1 MHLRLAAALLL
12 FTASAQAEWTHSYP
26 LVDNF
31 GHHIYLEGF
40 ELPILNAGPTDPAPS
55 PDGEQLAFAARGW
68 IWVMDLES
76 RSARRVT
83 ASAAV
88 DSRPAWSPDGEQ
100 LVFVRDDRDAL
111 RIVLLDLES
120 GDETDLIDSPAIHL
134 DPVFSADGRTLY
146 FSSSETGQLDLWALE
161 LSSGERRQVTPER
174 AIGRREVLR
183 RPRLSADGATA
194 VYLDKRN
201 TRDSIRRIDL
211 ATGQSEVLIDDGITA
226 QADMALSP
234 DGTLM
239 AYVWPYDGGWELR
252 LMALESPHASILLT
266 RGAGMPLSPVFSAD
280 GEHIY
285 FSEAGDNERKGLFR
299 IPVVGGRREPVRIDS
314 MDWGAPVGRLQLT
327 TSIGDQRYV
336 PVRLNVVDA
345 QGHPVV
351 PESGAVR
358 KEMEHDRI
366 FFYTSGLIELVAP
379 AGPIT
384 VTAVQGFETEVKTE
398 TFEIRAGETI
408 QANLTLNR
416 LWDASESGWYS
427 ADTHFHLNYGGTYR
441 LDPEDIVNDLIGEGV
456 DVGVPLLANLHNR
469 FLEQDLWGWQ
479 RNEAPM
485 ILIGQEV
492 RSHFLGHL
500 GLFGMDEL
508 FWPWI
513 WGPFYEIYRDD
524 DRLNAEALR
533 HARDGGGL
541 GAYVHPVAV
550 QNPLTEDTADNVP
563 IAMIADAVLG
573 ELDLI
578 ELACLWTDEVG
589 TGAVWHQ
596 ILNLGIPLAA
606 TGGSDVMNNYFRTMP
621 IGATRVYFKPDGELT
636 EDSFKAALKA
646 GRSVTSNGPMLEFRI
661 ASQEPGGVIADVD
674 GPVEW
679 TLDVHSVLPLES
691 IEIFVNGERVQRL
704 DSASGVTES
713 YQGQLDLPKGGW
725 ITARVLGENS
735 GWPAQD
741 SYLYAET
748 SPIWIGEIGSTD
760 DASRRASAE
769 TLRMLLDNARERL
782 EAGYGDAEIP
792 RLEAHFD
799 RAREAL
805 GALIER

>member
-1 MHLRLAAALLL
+1 MHIRLAALVLL
-12 FTASAQAEWTHSYP
+12 FTASVQAEWTHSYP

-55 PDGEQLAFAARGW
+55 PDGQRLAFAARGW
-68 IWVMDLES
+68 IWVMELDS
-76 RSARRVT
+76 GGARRVT

-88 DSRPAWSPDGEQ
+88 DARPAWSPAGDQ
-100 LVFVRDDRDAL
+100 LAFVRDDKDAL
-111 RIVLLDLES
+111 RIVLLELES
-120 GDETDLIDSPAIHL
+120 GEETDLIDTDAINL

-146 FSSSETGQLDLWALE
+146 FSSSETGQLDLWALD
-161 LSSGERRQVTPER
+161 LRSGERRQVTPDR
-174 AIGRREVLR
+174 DAGRREVLR
-183 RPRLSADGATA
+183 RPRLSADGRTA
-194 VYLDKRN
+194 VYLDKRD

-211 ATGQSEVLIDDGITA
+211 DTGESVVLIDDGITA

-239 AYVWPYDGGWELR
+239 AYVWPFDGGWELR
-252 LMALESPHASILLT
+252 LMAIESPHASILLT
-266 RGAGMPLSPVFSAD
+266 QSEGMPLSPVFSAD

-285 FSEAGDNERKGLFR
+285 FSEAGDNERKVLFR
-299 IPVVGGRREPVRIDS
+299 IPVVGGRREPVRIES

-358 KEMEHDRI
+358 KEMEHGRV
-366 FFYTSGLIELVAP
+366 FFYTSGLIELVVP
-379 AGPIT
+379 AGAVT
-384 VTAVQGFETEVKTE
+384 VTAVQGFETEVRTE
-398 TFEIRAGETI
+398 TFEVGPNETRAVT
-408 QANLTLNR
+408 LTLDR

-456 DVGVPLLANLHNR
+456 DIGVPLLANLHNR
-469 FLEQDLWGWQ
+469 FLQQDLWGWQ
-479 RNEAPM
+479 RNELPM

-541 GAYVHPVAV
+541 GGYVHPVAV
-550 QNPLTEDTADNVP
+550 QNPLTEATANNVP

-573 ELDLI
+573 EVDLI

-606 TGGSDVMNNYFRTMP
+606 TGGSDVMSNYYRTMP
-621 IGATRVYFKPDGELT
+621 IGATRVYVKPEGELT
-636 EDSFKAALKA
+636 EESFKAALRA

-661 ASQEPGGVIADVD
+661 AGQEPGGAIPATDD
-674 GPVEW
+674 PAEW
-679 TLDVHSVLPLES
+679 TLTVHSVLPLDS
-691 IEIFVNGERVQRL
+691 IELFVNGERVQRL
-704 DSASGVTES
+704 EAAQGVSETYS
-713 YQGQLDLPKGGW
+713 GQLNLPSGGW
-725 ITARVLGENS
+725 VTARVLGENS

-748 SPIWIGEIGSTD
+748 SPIWVDEVGSTEPE
-760 DASRRASAE
+760 ARRAAAR
-769 TLRMLLDNARERL
+769 TLRMLLDNARARL
-782 EAGYGDAEIP
+782 EAGYGEAEIP
-792 RLEAHFD
+792 RLQAHFD
-799 RAREAL
+799 RAREVL
-805 GALIER
+805 DEQIER